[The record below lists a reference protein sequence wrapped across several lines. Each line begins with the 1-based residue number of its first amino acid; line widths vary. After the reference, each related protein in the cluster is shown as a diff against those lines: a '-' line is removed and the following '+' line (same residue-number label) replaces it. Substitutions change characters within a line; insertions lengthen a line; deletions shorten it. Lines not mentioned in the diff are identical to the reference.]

1 MVFIVLVIIVPRE
14 LKALGSQAGGW
25 AVGGGGGRGGGAKE
39 AGEIQLRG
47 KKER

>member
-25 AVGGGGGRGGGAKE
+25 GGGAKE